1 MTPRIGMRT
10 SLSRAAAVATAAVLA
25 AAGCTQTNPT
35 VSHEDL
41 SKLDVGTYST
51 QLRHLRDEPSLPQGT
66 MLEGIRM
73 SDGVADSSQFDSLL
87 LYLWQADPVP
97 DTAGLVQ
104 LLGQGGKQVLDQY
117 GWVAGYRA
125 GYADRPQ
132 LENREAPSV
141 FIGITILLL
150 RFPDDASARGAASAL
165 EPISWKDFGKT
176 VPVPLPKH
184 REVIARYTP
193 GTGALIADEAVGPFV
208 VHLILEAPPNGIEAR
223 VGSLDPVLDAEH
235 GLLGDFKPTPVSDIP
250 ALPVDPDGLLAR
262 MVTTDPANQ
271 PPVSGTFAVYGP
283 TGGLRDQPPKF
294 RKDKLYEKW
303 GLDRIGVTAD
313 QHLYR
318 VRDHQAALD
327 MMGAFIADSSAREH
341 EVEADKNVPD
351 ERCFAANN
359 PPPNAPAFA
368 CRIVF
373 NNFYTLVRADT
384 AISAKQKAAAQYK
397 LLAENP

>member
-1 MTPRIGMRT
+1 M
-10 SLSRAAAVATAAVLA
+10 SWLSVGCAENSP
-25 AAGCTQTNPT
+25 AAG
-35 VSHEDL
+35 DL
-41 SKLDVGTYST
+41 DLTKLDVGSYST
-51 QLRHLRDEPSLPQGT
+51 APRSIRSQPSLPQGT
-66 MLEGIRM
+66 VLEGIRM

-97 DTAGLVQ
+97 DTASMVA
-104 LLGQGGKQVLDQY
+104 LLGEGGRQVLDQY

-125 GYADRPQ
+125 SYADRPQ
-132 LENREAPSV
+132 LENRAAPSV
-141 FIGITILLL
+141 FIGISILLL
-150 RFPDDASARGAASAL
+150 RFRDEAAARGAASAL
-165 EPISWKDFGKT
+165 EPTSWKDFGKT

-184 REVIARYTP
+184 PDIIARYTP
-193 GTGALIADEAVGPFV
+193 GTGALVADAAIGQFV
-208 VHLILEAPPNGIEAR
+208 VHLILEAPPDGIETQ

-235 GLLGDFKPTPVSDIP
+235 GLLREFNPTPVPDIS

-283 TGGLRDQPPKF
+283 TGALRDQPPKF
-294 RKDKLYEKW
+294 RKDELYEKW
-303 GLDRIGVTAD
+303 GVDRIGVTAD

-318 VRDHQAALD
+318 VRDHQAAME
-327 MMGAFIADSSAREH
+327 MMAAFIADSSAREH
-341 EVEADKNVPD
+341 EIEGDNYVPD
-351 ERCFAANN
+351 EHCFETNN
-359 PPPNAPAFA
+359 PPPNGHPVG

-384 AISAKQKAAAQYK
+384 AVSAKQKAAAQYK

>member
-1 MTPRIGMRT
+1 MRP
-10 SLSRAAAVATAAVLA
+10 SLSRAAAITTAAMLA
-25 AAGCTQTNPT
+25 VAGCAETSPI
-35 VSHEDL
+35 VSHADL
-41 SKLDVGTYST
+41 TKLDVGNYSA
-51 QLRHLRDEPSLPQGT
+51 QLRNVRNEPSLPQGT

-97 DTAGLVQ
+97 DTASLVQ
-104 LLGQGGKQVLDQY
+104 LLGEGGRQVLDQY

-132 LENREAPSV
+132 LENRTAPSV
-141 FIGITILLL
+141 FIGISILLL

-176 VPVPLPKH
+176 VPLPLPKH
-184 REVIARYTP
+184 PEVVARYTP
-193 GTGALIADEAVGPFV
+193 GTGALIADAAVGPFV
-208 VHLILEAPPNGIEAR
+208 VHLILEAPPNGIETH

-235 GLLGDFKPTPVSDIP
+235 TLLRDFKPTPVSDIA

-262 MVTTDPANQ
+262 MVTTDPVNQ
-271 PPVSGTFAVYGP
+271 PPVTGTFAVYGA

-294 RKDKLYEKW
+294 RKDGLYEKW
-303 GLDRIGVTAD
+303 GVDRIGVTAE

-318 VRDHQAALD
+318 LRDHQAAMD
-327 MMGAFIADSSAREH
+327 MMEAFIADSSGREH
-341 EVEADKNVPD
+341 EIEADKNVPD
-351 ERCFAANN
+351 EHCFETAQ

-373 NNFYTLVRADT
+373 DRFYTLVRGDT